1 MLGARV
7 SPILAA
13 AAVACVA
20 AGVVTTASASAAAA
34 AAAGTPLL
42 HRKLLNHNSENFR
55 VLAEGGA
62 HNALNGDADIED
74 QVTATTCLPTDD
86 FVRTSGGK
94 FTLAGRRESREILF
108 PSRQSSSFNSSSIL
122 SLSSSSTPA
131 RALLLFD
138 KIK

>member
-1 MLGARV
+1 MRGARV

-42 HRKLLNHNSENFR
+42 HRKLLTHNSENFR
-55 VLAEGGA
+55 VVTDGGA

-74 QVTATTCLPTDD
+74 QVTATTCLPADD

-94 FTLAGRRESREILF
+94 FTLGGRERTERFFSRLINRPLLDQF
-108 PSRQSSSFNSSSIL
+108 LQIR
-122 SLSSSSTPA
+122 SLSPPS
-131 RALLLFD
+131 LEL
-138 KIK
+138 